1 MNQLQEIHSEL
12 NGMHLHM
19 VNTPKYKTTTLVI
32 LLKAPLQADT
42 VTKRALIPHI
52 LQSGTVKSP
61 TRKELRNRLDE
72 LYGASLSVDVQKKGE
87 EHVIGIR
94 MDIANEKFL
103 KDTTPLLENAVQLL
117 AEVLLQPIQENGQ
130 FKSSIVE
137 SEKRSLRQRIKSVY
151 DDKMR
156 YANMRITEEM
166 CKGEPFALSVHGDA
180 KQIDEINEKDLF
192 AYYQQLLKE
201 DKMDL
206 YIIGDI
212 NSDEVKDK
220 VQKYFT
226 LPEGR
231 TNTGIEVETTQKEVT
246 EVNTVFDEQDVK
258 QGKLHM
264 GYRTYTTYK
273 DDGYY
278 ALQVFNGL
286 FGGFSHSKLFINV
299 REKASLAYYAASRYE
314 SHKGIIMVMSGIE
327 FENYDKA
334 VSIINEQMENM
345 RKGEF
350 TEAELDQTKA
360 MINNQLLETA
370 DTARGY
376 TEFLYHNVIAKQ
388 DRSLEDW
395 ISGINS
401 VTKEDVVAI
410 ANQIKLDTIYFLK
423 GKEGTTA

>member
-1 MNQLQEIHSEL
+1 MNELQEIHSEL
-12 NGMHLHM
+12 NGLHLHM
-19 VNTPKYKTTTLVI
+19 VNTPKYKTTTLVL
-32 LLKAPLQADT
+32 LLKAPLQAGT

-52 LQSGTVKSP
+52 LQSGTAHSP

-87 EHVIGIR
+87 EHVIGFR

-103 KDTTPLLENAVQLL
+103 KESTPLFEKGVQLL
-117 AEVLLQPIQENGQ
+117 AEVLLQPKQENEK
-130 FKSSIVE
+130 FATSIVE
-137 SEKRSLRQRIKSVY
+137 SEKRSLKQRIKSVF

-166 CKGEPFALSVHGDA
+166 CKGEPFALSVHGDE
-180 KQIDEINEKDLF
+180 KQIDALSEQDLF

-212 NSDEVKDK
+212 NTDAVKDT

-231 TNTGIEVETTQKEVT
+231 SNSGIEVQTTQKEIK

-264 GYRTYTTYK
+264 GYRTYTTFK
-273 DDGYY
+273 DDAYY

-345 RKGEF
+345 KKGEF
-350 TEAELDQTKA
+350 SDGELDQTKA
-360 MINNQLLETA
+360 MINNQILETA
-370 DTARGY
+370 DTARGFA
-376 TEFLYHNVIAKQ
+376 ELLYHNVVANKE
-388 DRSLEDW
+388 RSLEDW

-401 VTKEDVVAI
+401 VTKEDVVKI
-410 ANQIKLDTIYFLK
+410 ANQIQLDTIYFLK
-423 GKEGTTA
+423 GKEGATA

>member
-19 VNTPKYKTTTLVI
+19 VNTPKYKTTTLVL
-32 LLKAPLQADT
+32 LLKAPLQSET

-52 LQSGTVKSP
+52 LQSGTAQSP

-103 KDTTPLLENAVQLL
+103 KDPTPLFEHAVQLL
-117 AEVLLQPIQENGQ
+117 AEVLLQPNQENGQ
-130 FKSSIVE
+130 FISAIVE
-137 SEKRSLRQRIKSVY
+137 SEKRSLKQRIKSVY

-166 CKGEPFALSVHGDA
+166 CKGEPFALSVHGDE
-180 KQIDEINEKDLF
+180 KQIDSINEKDLF
-192 AYYQQLLKE
+192 DYYQQLLKE
-201 DKMDL
+201 DKVDL
-206 YIIGDI
+206 YIVGDI
-212 NSDEVKDK
+212 NPDEVKEK
-220 VQKYFT
+220 VEQYFA

-231 TNTGIEVETTQKEVT
+231 TNTGIDVETTQKDVI

-273 DDGYY
+273 DDNYY

-350 TEAELDQTKA
+350 TDGELDQTKA
-360 MINNQLLETA
+360 MINNQLLESA

-376 TEFLYHNVIAKQ
+376 AELLYHNVIAKQ
-388 DRSLEDW
+388 DRSLDDW
-395 ISGINS
+395 IAGINK

-410 ANQIKLDTIYFLK
+410 ANKIKLDTIYFLK
-423 GKEGTTA
+423 GKEGAKA

>member
-1 MNQLQEIHSEL
+1 MNQLQEIQSEL
-12 NGMHLHM
+12 NGLNLHM
-19 VNTPKYKTTTLVI
+19 VNTPKYKTTTIVLF
-32 LLKAPLQADT
+32 LKAPLEAKT

-52 LQSGTVKSP
+52 LQSGTAHSP
-61 TRKELRNRLDE
+61 TRKEIRNRLDE

-87 EHVIGIR
+87 EHVIGFR

-103 KDTTPLLENAVQLL
+103 KDSTPLFEKAVELL
-117 AEVLLQPIQENGQ
+117 AEVLLQPKQENGQ
-130 FKSSIVE
+130 FATSIVE
-137 SEKRSLRQRIKSVY
+137 SEKRSLKQRIKSVY

-166 CKGEPFALSVHGDA
+166 CKGEPFALSVHGEE
-180 KQIDEINEKDLF
+180 KQIDEIKGDDLF
-192 AYYQQLLKE
+192 AYYQQLLQE
-201 DKMDL
+201 DKMDF
-206 YIIGDI
+206 YIVGDI
-212 NSDEVKDK
+212 DPDAVRTTI
-220 VQKYFT
+220 QQYFS

-231 TNTGIEVETTQKEVT
+231 KNTGVTVQTTQKQVSEVKT
-246 EVNTVFDEQDVK
+246 IFDEQDVK

-264 GYRTYTTYK
+264 GYRTYTTFK
-273 DDGYY
+273 DDAYY

-345 RKGEF
+345 QKGEF
-350 TEAELDQTKA
+350 SDGELDQTKA

-376 TEFLYHNVIAKQ
+376 AELLYHNVVANKE
-388 DRSLEDW
+388 RSLDEW
-395 ISGINS
+395 IQGINR
-401 VTKEDVVAI
+401 VTKEDVIAI